1 MQYLELAAWTLGSV
15 LFVAIAIWIG
25 VRMMRW
31 AKKGS
36 QGAALVGLGVGLP
49 AALLNANPQPPKQVQ
64 IEEVAGQIYRKKNSD
79 SGDPESNDAATL
91 GG

>member
-1 MQYLELAAWTLGSV
+1 MQYFEVAAWTLGSA
-15 LFVAIAIWIG
+15 LFVSISTWVG

-36 QGAALVGLGVGLP
+36 KGAALFGLGMGLP

-64 IEEVAGQIYRKKNSD
+64 IEEVAGEIHRKKDSD
-79 SGDPESNDAATL
+79 SGDPD
-91 GG
+91 